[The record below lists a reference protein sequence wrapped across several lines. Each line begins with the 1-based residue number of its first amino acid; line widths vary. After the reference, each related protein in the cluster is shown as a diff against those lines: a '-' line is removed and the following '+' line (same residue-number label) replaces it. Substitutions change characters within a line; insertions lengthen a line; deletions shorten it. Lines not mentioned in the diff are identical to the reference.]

1 MAYFAV
7 VVIALAVDIVRGH
20 RFVFRSWPSFALQ
33 AVAAFLLV
41 TIVATRTLTGW
52 QRAGR
57 RFVPTSILTSAT
69 LIGFAMAAGVLAGGF
84 FPDAI
89 NYRRRAPEMFFRTLI
104 ALVPAA
110 VAVYVVLRSSRGRR
124 SSAASQPA
132 AGQPTVTPSPQE
144 APLTGEARDAA
155 LGALDLLDKG
165 EEALT
170 RFHEQAISGRTIT
183 SADAERLWTAMD
195 GPGFVAHLRKM
206 PLSHA
211 VREALLAAS
220 VAQTDAAYLIALARG
235 AHIAVGHTAETAR
248 EFVTEVAARRGRPG
262 ADAEVL
268 DGVARSEAKAH
279 RDTAAGLLQATRFGP
294 RT

>member
-1 MAYFAV
+1 MTCFAV
-7 VVIALAVDIVRGH
+7 VVIALAVDIVRGD

-41 TIVATRTLTGW
+41 TIVANRTLAGW

-57 RFVPTSILTSAT
+57 PFVPASISTSAG
-69 LIGFAMAAGVLAGGF
+69 LIGLSMAAGVLAGGF
-84 FPDAI
+84 FPDAV
-89 NYRRRAPEMFFRTLI
+89 NYRRRAPEMFFRTVI
-104 ALVPAA
+104 ALAPAA
-110 VAVYVVLRSSRGRR
+110 VAVYAVLRAAAGNR

-132 AGQPTVTPSPQE
+132 AGQPPVTASPHE

-155 LGALDLLDKG
+155 VSALDLLDRG
-165 EEALT
+165 AEALA

-195 GPGFVAHLRKM
+195 GPGFVVHLRKM
-206 PLSHA
+206 PPGHT

-220 VAQTDAAYLIALARG
+220 VAQTDAAYLIAVARG